1 MFLKILIFINFIACC
16 TIEGKFKLQNCYV
29 DFKISEA
36 RFIDK
41 DWKNWLNVSEQKGF
55 VVLCRKWMQ
64 GFKHTLPDL

>member
-41 DWKNWLNVSEQKGF
+41 D
-55 VVLCRKWMQ
+55 
-64 GFKHTLPDL
+64 